1 MKDETH
7 GIPIQEFVGLRPK
20 MYYILYTENNKQ
32 VEKKTVKGIKKSVTK
47 RKLRHADYRECLF
60 GKRQTMAS
68 MNQIRSESHEIY
80 SNKLNK
86 IGLSPY
92 DDKRYI
98 LNDGMN
104 TLAYG
109 HYKTK
114 S

>member
-1 MKDETH
+1 M
-7 GIPIQEFVGLRPK
+7 
-20 MYYILYTENNKQ
+20 
-32 VEKKTVKGIKKSVTK
+32 EKK
-47 RKLRHADYRECLF
+47 
-60 GKRQTMAS
+60 QTIAS

-80 SNKLNK
+80 SIKLNK

-109 HYKTK
+109 HYKITVWEEEK
-114 S
+114 HLNIVILYSYFSYQKMWTIFILNLY